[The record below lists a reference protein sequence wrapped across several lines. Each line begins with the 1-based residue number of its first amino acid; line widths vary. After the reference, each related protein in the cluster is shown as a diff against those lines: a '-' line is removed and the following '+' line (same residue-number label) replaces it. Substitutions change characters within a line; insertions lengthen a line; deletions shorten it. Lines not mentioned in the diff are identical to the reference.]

1 MQPAILIVED
11 NRLVLHMVRDTLE
24 LEGWLVD
31 CCEEGRAALRLIESC
46 KHYDLIIT
54 DNDLPGASGL
64 DLIRHVRRSDRRR
77 GTPIIML
84 SASPYEAEARHA
96 GADVFLKKP
105 EDIYVLVETVARL
118 LKISNG
124 TCVKGE
130 ARASRGHGTP
140 PRAGRPQE

>member
-1 MQPAILIVED
+1 
-11 NRLVLHMVRDTLE
+11 MVRDTLE

-31 CCEEGRAALRLIESC
+31 CCEEGGAALRLIESGR
-46 KHYDLIIT
+46 HYDLIIT

-64 DLIRHVRRSDRRR
+64 DLIRHMRTLDRRR

-105 EDIYVLVETVARL
+105 EDINVLVETIKRL
-118 LKISNG
+118 VKIKS
-124 TCVKGE
+124 KG
-130 ARASRGHGTP
+130 H
-140 PRAGRPQE
+140 